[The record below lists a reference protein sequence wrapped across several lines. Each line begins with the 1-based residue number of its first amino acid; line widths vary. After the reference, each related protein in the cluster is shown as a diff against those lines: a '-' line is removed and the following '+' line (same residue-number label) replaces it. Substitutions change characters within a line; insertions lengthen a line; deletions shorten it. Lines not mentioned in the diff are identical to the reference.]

1 MNVLSTVPTEKSI
14 LDNLNLK
21 ANDMYES
28 TRSHKEDEVIRISED
43 VIEEFVLSDMVY
55 SSYEAVKCPNDKI
68 GPKLLRYY
76 KACAETGCLFRD
88 NIHTDVLDVFRW
100 LDPDMSLYYARK
112 AGVSFECFSRSYSN
126 MRHLLDTFEI
136 IDTPQFDDID
146 EELAA
151 QDAYY
156 KISRSVHLFPPKRC
170 GVIWP
175 ILELL
180 YEIIYQ
186 RVWDKAISEIH
197 HIPHAEFIAFNLKC
211 RLSRVDMTEADSQLK
226 DILMDIRKLYPDIST
241 KDICGISSKVIDIM
255 LKYSAMYPTGI
266 HGAYPWKHKI
276 YTIYNSITETE
287 APDAFDYK
295 GEPVDIDYILTSATN
310 ELDRLAFSNDAPG
323 DITYA
328 TEAASRNEN
337 MTEKDEKKAIQRSQ
351 KNAERDRKRQEVAQ
365 KFNNAKNNVGKAYAK
380 FMDKEEAIDTQLDKI
395 TRGLKDIVF
404 DTNAKQK
411 REEVIQGGKHWTPL
425 QVLGRVIMGYA
436 VFNYS
441 KIAGIALLVTRHYT
455 RKNCTK
461 KERRKAIVE
470 LEHEIKIVE
479 EKINDAQGAG
489 DMKAKYALMR
499 TKNSLE
505 SALDQIRNSYKKMPD
520 AELAGAKKA
529 LINVEVN
536 SNGK

>member
-1 MNVLSTVPTEKSI
+1 
-14 LDNLNLK
+14 
-21 ANDMYES
+21 
-28 TRSHKEDEVIRISED
+28 
-43 VIEEFVLSDMVY
+43 
-55 SSYEAVKCPNDKI
+55 
-68 GPKLLRYY
+68 
-76 KACAETGCLFRD
+76 
-88 NIHTDVLDVFRW
+88 
-100 LDPDMSLYYARK
+100 
-112 AGVSFECFSRSYSN
+112 
-126 MRHLLDTFEI
+126 
-136 IDTPQFDDID
+136 
-146 EELAA
+146 
-151 QDAYY
+151 
-156 KISRSVHLFPPKRC
+156 
-170 GVIWP
+170 
-175 ILELL
+175 
-180 YEIIYQ
+180 
-186 RVWDKAISEIH
+186 
-197 HIPHAEFIAFNLKC
+197 
-211 RLSRVDMTEADSQLK
+211 
-226 DILMDIRKLYPDIST
+226 MDIRKLYPDIST

>member
-1 MNVLSTVPTEKSI
+1 MDTLLKMPTEKSI
-14 LDNLNLK
+14 LDNIRLK
-21 ANDMYES
+21 ANDLYES
-28 TRSHKEDEVIRISED
+28 TRDFKEDEVIRMSED
-43 VIEEFVLSDMVY
+43 IIQEFIISDIVY
-55 SSYEAVKCPNDKI
+55 STSEAMKYPNERISPNLKLYYETCA
-68 GPKLLRYY
+68 KLGY
-76 KACAETGCLFRD
+76 LFKD
-88 NIHTDVLDVFRW
+88 NVHTDIIDVFRW
-100 LDPDMSLYYARK
+100 LDPEMSLYVARRD
-112 AGVSFECFSRSYSN
+112 GSSFECFSRSYLN
-126 MRHLLDTFEI
+126 MRHLLDKYEI
-136 IDTPQFDDID
+136 IDAPQFDNFD
-146 EELAA
+146 EELAV

-156 KISRSVHLFPPKRC
+156 RISKEVYMFPHTQH
-170 GVIWP
+170 GVNWS

-180 YEIIYQ
+180 YELVYQ
-186 RVWDKAISEIH
+186 QIWDKNIAEIH
-197 HIPHAEFIAFNLKC
+197 HIPHAEFIASNLKSK
-211 RLSRVDMTEADSQLK
+211 LSRIDMTEADEYLK
-226 DILMDIRKLYPDIST
+226 NILTDIHRLYPDITT
-241 KDICGISSKVIDIM
+241 KDICSISSKVLDVLINYTSV
-255 LKYSAMYPTGI
+255 LPTG
-266 HGAYPWKHKI
+266 HRPYPWKHKI

-287 APDAFDYK
+287 DPNTFDSE
-295 GEPVDIDYILTSATN
+295 GESVDVNCVFTSAIN
-310 ELDRLAFSNDAPG
+310 ELDRIAFSNDTPNGIA
-323 DITYA
+323 YA

-337 MTEKDEKKAIQRSQ
+337 MSKKDEEKAIQRSQ
-351 KNAERDRKRQEVAQ
+351 KNAERDRKKQEAAQ

-380 FMDKEEAIDTQLDKI
+380 FMDKEEAIDHQLDKI

-436 VFNYS
+436 VFSYS

-455 RKNCTK
+455 RKDCTK

-479 EKINDAQGAG
+479 EKINDATAAG
-489 DMKAKYALMR
+489 DAKAKYALMR

-505 SALDQIRNSYKKMPD
+505 SALDQVRNSYKKMPD